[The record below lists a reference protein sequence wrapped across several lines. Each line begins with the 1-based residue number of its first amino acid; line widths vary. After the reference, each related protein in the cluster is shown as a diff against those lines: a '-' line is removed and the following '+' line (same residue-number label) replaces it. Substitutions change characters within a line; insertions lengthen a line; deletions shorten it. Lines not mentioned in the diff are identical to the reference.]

1 MGRAESDVVKDQ
13 KNENCRKVYVQWWV
27 LVRKGAKNDEKWY
40 YNCWLNKW
48 KCNHADSKQWVEI
61 FSVTFSFSAK
71 SNTTINSIINISATH
86 ASKAKANLDAV
97 NNNSYV
103 L

>member
-13 KNENCRKVYVQWWV
+13 KNENYRKVYVQWWV
-27 LVRKGAKNDEKWY
+27 PMRKRAKNDEELY

-48 KCNHADSKQWVEI
+48 KCNHADPKQWVEI
-61 FSVTFSFSAK
+61 FSVTFSFSAR
-71 SNTTINSIINISATH
+71 SNTTINSVINISATH
-86 ASKAKANLDAV
+86 ASKVKANLAAA